1 MKKIFSVMLL
11 AASFVCLTACSGDD
25 EEVRP
30 NIPAGRDMKV
40 GETYNLGYKAQ
51 WESSNEYAATVNN
64 DGVVTA
70 VRKGIAKIYSSQENL
85 WCIVSVTPSYTLY
98 NEPIMQWGISKNSLK
113 SQKGTPDQVTSTVLS
128 YETGN
133 TIAPLEMYLFEND
146 RLSSASIVVKLAYAE
161 EMVEHL
167 VQRYVPV
174 EIDLEDYNVYLV
186 DPAPSGE
193 RKVYVLVQAY
203 NKSYCLVAYM
213 NVSDSTTR
221 SDSDR
226 TELLERMMKEFS
238 TIDIME
244 E

>member
-11 AASFVCLTACSGDD
+11 AASVVCLTACSGDD

-51 WESSNEYAATVNN
+51 WESSNKYAATVNN
-64 DGVVTA
+64 EGVVSA
-70 VRKGIAKIYSSQENL
+70 VRKGIAKIYSRQENL

-113 SQKGTPDQVTSTVLS
+113 SQKGTPDQESSEVLT
-128 YETGN
+128 YKTGN
-133 TIAPLEMYLFEND
+133 SVVPIEMYLYENNE
-146 RLSSASIVVKLAYAE
+146 LTSSAVAVKTTYTE

-174 EIDLEDYNVYLV
+174 ELDVENYHAYFVS
-186 DPAPSGE
+186 PTPSGE
-193 RKVYVLVQAY
+193 VEMYVLNQLY
-203 NKSYCLVAYM
+203 NTSYWLVMYAKS
-213 NVSDSTTR
+213 SSSTTR
-221 SDSDR
+221 SASEQA
-226 TELLERMMKEFS
+226 ELFEKMKAELS
-238 TIDIME
+238 TIEVMAE
-244 E
+244 

>member
-51 WESSNEYAATVNN
+51 WESSNKYAATVNN
-64 DGVVTA
+64 EGIVSA
-70 VRKGIAKIYSSQENL
+70 VRKGIARIYSRQENL
-85 WCIVSVTPSYTLY
+85 WCVVSVTPSYTLY

-113 SQKGTPDQVTSTVLS
+113 SQKGTPDQESSEVLT
-128 YETGN
+128 YKTGN
-133 TIAPLEMYLFEND
+133 SVVPIEMYQYKNNELT
-146 RLSSASIVVKLAYAE
+146 SSAVAVKTTYTE

-167 VQRYVPV
+167 IQRYVPV
-174 EIDLEDYNVYLV
+174 ELDIENNHAYFVS
-186 DPAPSGE
+186 PTPSGE
-193 RKVYVLVQAY
+193 IEMYVLNQLY
-203 NKSYCLVAYM
+203 NTSYWLVMYAKS
-213 NVSDSTTR
+213 SSSTTR
-221 SDSDR
+221 SSSEQA
-226 TELLERMMKEFS
+226 ELFEKMKKEFS